1 MAITDIT
8 GTNRNAE
15 IARIP
20 SGLASWR
27 DDPFRSAI
35 DCRARFILGV
45 RDGLEMFER
54 YQPLSR
60 LSDRELATL
69 GITRQQ
75 IPEAVLGLKAPAS
88 R

>member
-20 SGLASWR
+20 SGLASRR
-27 DDPFRSAI
+27 DDLFRSAI

-45 RDGLEMFER
+45 RDGLEMFE
-54 YQPLSR
+54 L
-60 LSDRELATL
+60 
-69 GITRQQ
+69 
-75 IPEAVLGLKAPAS
+75 
-88 R
+88 